1 MNRKFLFL
9 LLLFP
14 VYVWP
19 GPRYRLA
26 RWGVSPGN
34 YSGITSLGDG
44 SYAVVSDK
52 DTEVAFYIWKIDLDS
67 VTGRL
72 LNVQTTGRVVS
83 PSLSGTF
90 SRDSEGIAFCAQR
103 GTVFVSGE
111 ADQRIIE
118 YRVDGLA
125 TGLELPV
132 PAQFGINQI
141 QPNRGFEALGYDS
154 LRRVFW
160 TCVESPLKKEAD
172 EGLLPLLQFSMKDAP
187 GSGLF
192 EWMADSVI
200 SYALS
205 PAQTKGGGRDYYH
218 GVVAITPLYDG
229 TLLVLEREA
238 RISRS
243 GSGSR
248 CRVRLFRFWPQ
259 SGEKAQLGEWNSRF
273 TLFNTRF
280 ANYEGMCLGPRL
292 TDGRQ
297 TVLLISDSQGGY
309 GRGPWHLR
317 DYLRVFVLPSL

>member
-1 MNRKFLFL
+1 LNRKLLFL

-14 VYVWP
+14 AYVWS

-44 SYAVVSDK
+44 RYAVVSDK
-52 DTEVAFYIWKIDLDS
+52 DTEVAFHIWEIEMDS
-67 VTGRL
+67 VSGRL
-72 LNVQTTGRVVS
+72 LDVHATGRVVS

-90 SRDSEGIAFCAQR
+90 SRDAEGIAFCPQR

-111 ADQRIIE
+111 ADQRIVE

-125 TGLELPV
+125 TGSELPV
-132 PAQFGINQI
+132 PGQFDVHHI

-160 TCVESPLKKEAD
+160 TCVESPVKNEPEED
-172 EGLLPLLQFSMKDAP
+172 RLPLLQFRLKDTP
-187 GSGLF
+187 GFGLF
-192 EWMADSVI
+192 EFEADSVL
-200 SYALS
+200 SYPLS
-205 PAQTKGGGRDYYH
+205 PAQSKGGGRDYYH

-238 RISRS
+238 RITRS

-248 CRVRLFRFWPQ
+248 CWVRLFRFWPQ
-259 SGEKAQLGEWNSRF
+259 SGQKAELGKWNSRF
-273 TLFNTRF
+273 TPFNTRF